1 MGKPSLP
8 AAMSCRR
15 WPARRQAFYFRPFLL
30 TGKDQRVK
38 ADIMGLTHVA
48 GAPPPCRPS
57 PRTLPGRSLAFPFS
71 QIEAIMSCQL
81 GKDPAAMSCQHRL
94 ARWRASMAAAGFSSH
109 VIPTLACAAARDLW
123 LRPFIVICPIM
134 KTRHCISG

>member
-1 MGKPSLP
+1 MQ

-15 WPARRQAFYFRPFLL
+15 WLVRWRAFYFRPFLL

-57 PRTLPGRSLAFPFS
+57 PRAQPDRSLAFPFS
-71 QIEAIMSCQL
+71 QSEAIMSCQL

-94 ARWRASMAAAGFSSH
+94 ARWRSSMAAAKFSSH
-109 VIPTLACAAARDLW
+109 VIPTPACAAAGDLW
-123 LRPFIVICPIM
+123 LRAFIVICPIM